1 MIERMLESWA
11 EGETPAS
18 VLRMQTNSEH
28 LLTMRDQP
36 EDYARLV
43 GTFSSTR
50 PHGSLICCVALTSPW
65 PPPDRF
71 VESVMAM
78 ARKPEENVAE
88 GAGIPLVA

>member
-50 PHGSLICCVALTSPW
+50 PQLRAS
-65 PPPDRF
+65 
-71 VESVMAM
+71 
-78 ARKPEENVAE
+78 K
-88 GAGIPLVA
+88 GAACMVRNSREKSWLAATTCP